1 MNRAFEIVVDYWPG
15 WIILWLT
22 AMFLAIVVAPPFN
35 EEVTPGEFDFL
46 PAGSQSLEAEQFF
59 RQTFDKDL
67 LRSLVVVSVRR
78 TSRPEGLTSKEE
90 FAEVD
95 RDQKSDLEFIENDL
109 RKRLE
114 EILNRH
120 SDDFVT
126 QDEPTPPDP
135 DDDLQL
141 EAGEEEE
148 PDEEQEEDEPA
159 GDVVTFSDR
168 LLGQLLISDDRQASM
183 VLVELPNDFLDARN
197 GNIIADIEHLVYG
210 DSEFRSQIPPGLEL
224 SVSGTATVG
233 RDMNVE
239 AENSAKATEWVT
251 MVLVILMLLAIYR
264 SPILAMLPLVTVFV
278 VIKITLGVLSTL
290 AAANVIGLFDSLD
303 TYVTVVTY
311 GAGIDYCLFLIARYR
326 EELEKGTN
334 YRDAVSGALAYTAA
348 PLAGSAGTSIIGI
361 GLMIFAS
368 HKKFQQAGVGISVG
382 LTIALLASVTFTP
395 ALLRLTGRWA
405 FWPNIPQ
412 ENPGDSHGWV
422 ARSSLLGRLVE
433 SGMMERFWVYLAAVI
448 SRWPGRLWR
457 NFVLIMLP
465 FAVIAVLNYNN
476 LSYGLLSELPD
487 DSRSVV
493 GTRAVQ
499 EHFPPGRLGPTNIL
513 IHNEELNFL
522 REEQVEL
529 IRDVSD
535 RLYRHRERLGL
546 IDVFSSA
553 YPLGMTPEGLKKQET
568 LEDPGTRAF
577 AAARRAAIRA
587 RVMNQYVG
595 KKQPYAEHVTRIDLV
610 FDQDPFTE
618 GSIAQL
624 DAALVELQEI
634 LPELLPGESEI
645 YALGPTASIRDMK
658 IVTDSDQVRI
668 NILVLLG
675 VYAIL
680 VLLLRKPAIS
690 LYLIITVFFSYLVT
704 MGVTMTVFWA
714 LDPSGFAGLDWKVR
728 MFLFT
733 ILIAVGED
741 YNIFLVTRIDEEA
754 KRTTPVRSILR
765 ALRKTGSI
773 ISSCGFIM
781 AGTFSAL
788 MAGSLLGM
796 QQLGFALA
804 FGVLLDT
811 FIVRPILVPAYLVL
825 LERRYFG
832 KYSEMLGAT
841 PRRSSEVPEATTVS

>member
-1 MNRAFEIVVDYWPG
+1 MNRLFEIVADYWPG
-15 WIILWLT
+15 WIILWFA
-22 AMFLAIVVAPPFN
+22 AMFLAIAVAPPFE

-46 PAGSQSLEAEQFF
+46 PAGSQSLVAEQFF

-78 TSRPEGLTSKEE
+78 TSRPDGLTSKEE
-90 FAEVD
+90 FAEED

-114 EILNRH
+114 EILKRH
-120 SDDFVT
+120 SADLLA
-126 QDEPTPPDP
+126 QDSAAEGPEESSDP
-135 DDDLQL
+135 AA
-141 EAGEEEE
+141 EEKEEELE
-148 PDEEQEEDEPA
+148 VEESA
-159 GDVVTFSDR
+159 GDVVTYSDR

-239 AENSAKATEWVT
+239 AENSAKATEWAT
-251 MVLVILMLLAIYR
+251 MVLVVLMLLAIYR
-264 SPILAMLPLVTVFV
+264 SPILALLPLVTVFV

-303 TYVTVVTY
+303 IYVTVVTY

-326 EELEKGTN
+326 EELEKGIN
-334 YRDAVSGALAYTAA
+334 YRDAVNGALAYTAA
-348 PLAGSAGTSIIGI
+348 PLAGSAGTSIVGI
-361 GLMIFAS
+361 GMMIFAS
-368 HKKFQQAGVGISVG
+368 HKKFQQAGIGISVG

-422 ARSSLLGRLVE
+422 ARSSLLGRVME
-433 SGMMERFWVYLAAVI
+433 SGLMERFWVYLAAVI

-457 NFVLIMLP
+457 NFVLVMLP
-465 FAVIAVLNYNN
+465 FAVIAVLNFNN

-487 DSRSVV
+487 ESRSVV

-513 IHNEELNFL
+513 IYNESLNFL
-522 REEQVEL
+522 REEQVDL
-529 IRDVSD
+529 IGEVSD

-553 YPLGMTPEGLKKQET
+553 YPLGMTPEGLKKQEI
-568 LEDPGTRAF
+568 LEEPGTSRAAF

-595 KKQPYAEHVTRIDLV
+595 RKQPYAEHVTRIDLV
-610 FDQDPFTE
+610 FNQDPFTE

-624 DAALVELQEI
+624 DAALVELQKTLPEI
-634 LPELLPGESEI
+634 LTGESEI

-658 IVTDSDQVRI
+658 IVTDRDQLLI
-668 NILVLLG
+668 NILVLFG

-690 LYLIITVFFSYLVT
+690 LYLILTVFFSYLVT
-704 MGVTMTVFWA
+704 MGVTMAVFWA
-714 LDPSGFAGLDWKVR
+714 LDPSGFSGLDWKVR

-811 FIVRPILVPAYLVL
+811 FIVRPILVPCYLVL
-825 LERRYFG
+825 LERYYFG
-832 KYSEMLGAT
+832 KYSVLLGAT
-841 PRRSSEVPEATTVS
+841 PNRIPEVPAATKVS